1 MPVLKGKQMGLSR
14 RSFLGALAAGAAAV
28 GAGRTLALSPE
39 VLRVKD
45 PEQMTSLEEK
55 HVPRISVPERATAGQ
70 PTPVTIAVE
79 HVMTEAHHIE
89 RLEVYWQGML
99 LTTVP
104 FTPDLM
110 DCRAT
115 VYLRFPGPGTLVVR
129 ELCNLHGLWEA
140 EWQVQVG

>member
-1 MPVLKGKQMGLSR
+1 MGLSR
-14 RSFLGALAAGAAAV
+14 RSFLGALAVGAAAV
-28 GAGRTLALSPE
+28 SAGNVLALSPE

-45 PEQMTSLEEK
+45 PENMTGLEKK
-55 HVPRISVPERATAGQ
+55 HVPRISMPERPTKGE

-99 LTTVP
+99 LTALP
-104 FTPDLM
+104 LTPELM

-115 VYLRFPGPGTLVVR
+115 VYVRLPGPGKLVVR

-140 EWQVQVG
+140 EQQVEVG